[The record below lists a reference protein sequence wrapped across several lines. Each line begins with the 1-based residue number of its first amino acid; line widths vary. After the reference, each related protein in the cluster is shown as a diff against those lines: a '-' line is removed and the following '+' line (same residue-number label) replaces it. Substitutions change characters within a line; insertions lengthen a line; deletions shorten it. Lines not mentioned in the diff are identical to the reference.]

1 MAADDLDTPL
11 GSGARND
18 APPRLHVSFW
28 SIMTG
33 LLALMVLTGTAWVL
47 LVDDPLGGEP
57 RAIVAIEDGA
67 RPAAQPST
75 VAASDARA
83 KAKAQ
88 PGRTITIIDGRSGE
102 RREIVVGPADRE
114 PETVASIEPRAG
126 APAADPA
133 LLELSRHGAIP
144 RIGADGKRPLE
155 RYASATPN
163 LDRLRGP
170 RIAIVVAGV
179 GIGAGATGNA
189 IGKLPPAVTLAFAP
203 YGSDTLRW
211 AGRARGK
218 GHELLLQLP
227 MEPENYPDNDP
238 GPQTLVSA
246 LSSEQNLDRLHWLLA
261 RLQGYVGVTNLMGAR
276 FLISEAA
283 LSPILRDV
291 AARGLVYVDDGATPK
306 SVAGALAAAI
316 QAPFLKADVILDAK
330 PGWSEIDAALSD
342 LEAIAAQRG
351 SAIGY
356 AGIQPVTIER
366 IVRWAKAAE
375 SRGIRLVPLSAVL
388 ARPKQ
393 QG

>member
-1 MAADDLDTPL
+1 VAADDLDTPL

-67 RPAAQPST
+67 RPAAPPST

-102 RREIVVGPADRE
+102 RREIVVGPADGE

-170 RIAIVVAGV
+170 RIAIVVAGL

-356 AGIQPVTIER
+356 AGVQPVTIER